1 VSTAK
6 VGSTASSYEILS
18 KLAEG
23 GMAEIYLARV
33 ATTAGIHRHVVLK
46 RILRERATDTQFVRM
61 FLDEAKLAAQ
71 LQHPNI
77 AQVFDVGRLGA
88 SYFFTME
95 YVHGVTVQTLLER
108 ALARRVPVP
117 IGAALS
123 IVAGAAAGLGHAHQ
137 RVGLDGRPLGIVHR
151 DVSPSNLMV
160 SFEGNVKVVDFGV
173 AKAVGRPET
182 MAGEIKGKVAY
193 LSPEQCRQHK
203 LDSRSDLFSLGIVM
217 WEMLTARRLFRRDTA
232 FETMAVIATEAA
244 PPPSSWRPDIPPEV
258 DALVHQLLAL
268 EPADRY
274 QTADHLI
281 EALETVALSTK
292 SALSPA
298 APARMLR
305 ELFGLPPE
313 PWLSLEREV
322 VTVAAAAIPAELVA
336 LALDDP
342 EHADVEVKLTSEF
355 SAVTPLPLDDDE
367 FSRTTNILRAAEP
380 PADITRVVAVATR
393 ETVKM
398 PHVPGELAADITQR
412 DPPTEIRGSIAPR
425 TARPVTL
432 PPPIRPPS
440 QSSPPPPRAQSKS
453 SPPPL
458 RSRSPSSSPIS
469 TTLLGSGPAPSG
481 PRPLPA
487 FVPPSGPN
495 RMPGPFVPPSAP
507 RVPRS
512 AAQSLRWWI
521 AGGSLLGVAL
531 TFLIVIASG
540 DDAPAE
546 VTVATPDALVVVAA
560 PIAAMVDARVDATTT
575 EPLDAAAPVDA
586 AEQDDLAELA
596 AEPPDDPKRPVAPA
610 RPRLRTKADL
620 NRAYRARR
628 FKDIVAACGQLGS
641 DGDRAVVCT
650 LAACQMR
657 SAVAQDWYR
666 NVEPHQREGTINI
679 CRQAGA
685 KIEDIC
691 LTDLTACRR

>member
-108 ALARRVPVP
+108 ALARSVPVP
-117 IGAALS
+117 IGAVLS

-137 RVGLDGRPLGIVHR
+137 RVGIDGRPLGIVHR

-182 MAGEIKGKVAY
+182 MAGEIKGKVGY

-203 LDSRSDLFSLGIVM
+203 LDSRSDLFSLGIVT
-217 WEMLTARRLFRRDTA
+217 WELLTARRLFRRDTA

-244 PPPSSWRPDIPPEV
+244 PPPSTWRPDIPPEV

-274 QTADHLI
+274 QTAERLI

-298 APARMLR
+298 APARLLR

-322 VTVAAAAIPAELVA
+322 VTVAAAAIPEELVA

-342 EHADVEVKLTSEF
+342 ELADVEVKLTSEF
-355 SAVTPLPLDDDE
+355 GAVTPLPLDDDE
-367 FSRTTNILRAAEP
+367 FSRTTNIRRAAAP

-393 ETVKM
+393 ETVRM
-398 PHVPGELAADITQR
+398 PHVPGELADDLTP
-412 DPPTEIRGSIAPR
+412 DPPTEVRGSIAPR
-425 TARPVTL
+425 ARLATR
-432 PPPIRPPS
+432 PPPIRSPS
-440 QSSPPPPRAQSKS
+440 QSSPPPPRAQSRS

-458 RSRSPSSSPIS
+458 RSPIAT
-469 TTLLGSGPAPSG
+469 TTLLGSGPVAASG
-481 PRPLPA
+481 PRPLA

-495 RMPGPFVPPSAP
+495 RMPFVPPSQPRAP
-507 RVPRS
+507 QPAGR
-512 AAQSLRWWI
+512 QSLRWWI

-540 DDAPAE
+540 DDTAE
-546 VTVATPDALVVVAA
+546 VTVATPDARVVVVA
-560 PIAAMVDARVDATTT
+560 PIDAMVDARLDAPT
-575 EPLDAAAPVDA
+575 EPLDAPVDA

-596 AEPPDDPKRPVAPA
+596 AEPPEDPRRPVTPA

-641 DGDRAVVCT
+641 DGERAVVCT

-685 KIEDIC
+685 KLEDIC